1 MKEGY
6 LVDNLTVIE
15 YKAVRVLTTE
25 QLAQV
30 YGCEGRRISENFNRN
45 RERFMEGQHYFK
57 LESGELKGFKHEY
70 ANCVF
75 ANLNSLY
82 LWTRRGASRHCKMLG
97 TDQAWDMFDQLEEN
111 YFTPKALPTM
121 SHLEVLQGTINQ
133 LVEQDHRIHRL
144 ELENE
149 KRDEKMDVLD
159 SRLDTL
165 NGVCTTGDKQQ
176 KLNSMVRLY
185 AVKAGLQYS
194 EAWRHFRQAYNLAYH
209 TNVNLSKK
217 RYAEKNNIKNLSLPA
232 YLTQAGY
239 IDDALLV
246 ADKLLRGVAA

>member
-1 MKEGY
+1 VE
-6 LVDNLTVIE
+6 NLAVIE
-15 YKAVRVLTTE
+15 YKEERVLTTE

-30 YGCEGRRISENFNRN
+30 YGCEGSNIQDNYRKNT
-45 RERFMEGQHYFK
+45 ERFQEGQHFFK
-57 LESGELKGFKHEY
+57 LNGETLKEFKLRLPENFRE
-70 ANCVF
+70 ALKF
-75 ANLNSLY
+75 APSLI

-111 YFTPKALPTM
+111 YFNPKALPTM

-176 KLNSMVRLY
+176 KLNSMIRLY

-194 EAWRHFRQAYNLAYH
+194 EAWRHFKQAYNLAYH

-217 RYAEKNNIKNLSLPA
+217 RYAEKYNIKNLSLPA